1 MHLTQLMNSL
11 PRGTK
16 KTVRLLRA
24 GSNSETDACTTTTI
38 SKTNK
43 KKVQRRLIEY
53 LLPWIVS
60 NEKNIVLVV
69 DINKLPV

>member
-1 MHLTQLMNSL
+1 MNSL

-16 KTVRLLRA
+16 KTVKVTPCREQFR
-24 GSNSETDACTTTTI
+24 NRRMHYYYYYVE
-38 SKTNK
+38 NEQ
-43 KKVQRRLIEY
+43 KKVRRRLIEY

-69 DINKLPV
+69 DINKLPI